1 MRAAWLLLLG
11 ACTPEIV
18 SGAYLCG
25 PDASC
30 PEGFVCNGTEDM
42 LVGLMADTCVLPS
55 VTRPFACEPDV
66 NFEPDNT
73 SDEAFLIPNLACVS
87 APFVN
92 SACMMPGDT
101 ADWVKF
107 AAPSAC
113 TAVEVEARI
122 AFSLAYE
129 ELAFELW
136 DLDRNMK
143 VGDSGDCSQGA
154 ENGDERRCLD
164 FTLVPGTNYG
174 IKVRPTGVG
183 NCDGDCSHNRY
194 TLRVQLATP
203 G

>member
-25 PDASC
+25 PDATC
-30 PEGFVCNGTEDM
+30 PEGLVCSGIEDM
-42 LVGLMADTCVLPS
+42 MGNVADTCVLPS
-55 VTRPFACEPDV
+55 LVQPFSCEPDV
-66 NFEPDNT
+66 DFEPDNT
-73 SDEAFLIPNLACVS
+73 SAEAFLIPNLGCVS

-92 SACMMPGDT
+92 EACMMSGDS

-107 AAPSAC
+107 AAPSGC

-122 AFSLAYE
+122 SFSLAFE

-136 DLDRNMK
+136 DLDRNEK
-143 VGDSGDCSQGA
+143 VGASGECTQGA
-154 ENGDERRCLD
+154 MSGDERRCMD
-164 FTLVPGTNYG
+164 FTLVPGTSYG
-174 IKVRPTGVG
+174 IKVHPTGSG
-183 NCDGDCSHNRY
+183 NCDGDCSFNRY